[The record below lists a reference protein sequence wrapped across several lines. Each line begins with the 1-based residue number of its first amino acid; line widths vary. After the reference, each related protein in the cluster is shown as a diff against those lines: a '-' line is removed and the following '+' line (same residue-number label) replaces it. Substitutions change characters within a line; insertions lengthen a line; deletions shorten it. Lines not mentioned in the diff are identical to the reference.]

1 MARKTKR
8 SWKAYAAWDYH
19 KEIEDLNKA
28 SEQGWQLT
36 IGGCFSSKF
45 VKNPDVRYRYQMD
58 FRKVSDMGRYIE
70 TFREQGWEYVNST
83 FNGWHFFR
91 KLYDPAL
98 PEAAYEIFTDRE
110 SLREMHRRWA
120 RVALISGAIVAVF
133 ALIWAVQMVLT
144 PKLPTLVQL
153 LLFSFE
159 AVFLLWGGFLMRR
172 SDVDQRRQS
181 GIPSIAVFLAVV
193 FLGSAGSLTLVGLR
207 PHFVTVTAAE
217 SVTEPVQNESWA
229 GFQVRYPD
237 WYYLNLDIEAAEP
250 LTFSI
255 LDEAGDTVYQA
266 TETVLHRKDIP
277 LRLARGEYAL
287 AISCTSG
294 YRLRCGME

>member
-1 MARKTKR
+1 MARQTKR
-8 SWKAYAAWDYH
+8 SWKAYAAWDYR

-28 SEQGWQLT
+28 SEQGWQLAKV
-36 IGGCFSSKF
+36 GLFSSRF

-120 RVALISGAIVAVF
+120 RVALIIGAVVAAF
-133 ALIWAVQMVLT
+133 ALFCAVRMVRM
-144 PKLPTLVQL
+144 PNLPTLVL
-153 LLFSFE
+153 LLVSAFE

-193 FLGSAGSLTLVGLR
+193 FLGSAGSLTLTELR

-229 GFQVRYPD
+229 DFQVRYPD

-277 LRLARGEYAL
+277 LRLASGEYAL

-294 YRLRCGME
+294 YRLRCAME

>member
-36 IGGCFSSKF
+36 KGGCFSSKF

-58 FRKVSDMGRYIE
+58 FRKVSEMGRYIE
-70 TFREQGWEYVNST
+70 TFREQGWEYVSST

-120 RVALISGAIVAVF
+120 RVALIIGAVVAAF
-133 ALIWAVQMVLT
+133 ALFCAVRMVRM
-144 PKLPTLVQL
+144 PNLPTLL
-153 LLFSFE
+153 LLLVSAFE

-193 FLGSAGSLTLVGLR
+193 FLGSAGNLTLTGLR

-217 SVTEPVQNESWA
+217 SVTEAVQNESWA

-237 WYYLNLDIEAAEP
+237 CYYLNLDIEAAEP

>member
-1 MARKTKR
+1 MARQTKR
-8 SWKAYAAWDYH
+8 SWKAYAAWDYR

-28 SEQGWQLT
+28 SEQGWQLAK
-36 IGGCFSSKF
+36 GGCFSSRF

-58 FRKVSDMGRYIE
+58 FQKVSDMGRYIE
-70 TFREQGWEYVNST
+70 TFREQGWEYVSST
-83 FNGWHFFR
+83 FHGWHYFR

-98 PEAAYEIFTDRE
+98 PEEAYEIFTDRE

-120 RVALISGAIVAVF
+120 RVALILGAVIAAF
-133 ALIWAVQMVLT
+133 ALLWAVRMVQT
-144 PKLPTLVQL
+144 PMLPTLVQL
-153 LLFSFE
+153 LLFAFE
-159 AVFLLWGGFLMRR
+159 AVFLLRGGILMHR
-172 SDVDQRRQS
+172 SDADQRRRS
-181 GIPSIAVFLAVV
+181 GTASVAVLLAVV
-193 FLGSAGSLTLVGLR
+193 LLGTAGGLVLTGLR

-255 LDEAGDTVYQA
+255 LDEAGDTVYQT
-266 TETVLHRKDIP
+266 TETVLHRKAIP
-277 LRLARGEYAL
+277 LRLSSGEYAL
-287 AISCTSG
+287 ALSCTSG
-294 YRLRCGME
+294 YQLRCGME